1 MPVERRW
8 TSARVEKMKAEGE
21 VAQDK
26 FERTRSALRE
36 LVTGHDALEV
46 LARVA
51 FSMFMRIASL
61 QRDPTLKGVEVWHVE
76 ILQALALSAPRRTDS
91 DERIDYAGL
100 AQASIDLLE
109 DNGQAYRKTWLR
121 KVTADPASND
131 QLELISLLRDWTMAI
146 RGSRHGHQT
155 EELSRALATA
165 VDPAFRRE
173 HDCNP
178 DEFVTTMLGAIAT
191 LDGRMRSHLE
201 WVKSWIR
208 KRSGIAMIEAFTQ
221 PIAADVAARI
231 EADLLP
237 HRYDRRKVES
247 LLWAISEDRLVTML
261 TFTAE
266 ELLAPANP
274 ADPAPLTALINGMSL
289 NFGEIDDNALQHIL
303 LDNPTKLKPFIA
315 LGDGRYF
322 LANPHSLGMNAAEIL
337 QDICNRA
344 PGTKV
349 GTEDMRAEWLESK
362 LHLIVSTFFP
372 HADIRRSVKWSDPVD
387 NRGYESDVIAMI
399 DKTIIVF
406 EAKSA
411 KIDGPA
417 RRGALNSLK
426 GALRK
431 LVVEPSNQSAR
442 FKRMLEAATGK
453 LVLKSDDGDF
463 EIDADIIRDVIRVNV
478 VLDAVGPLS
487 AHWPRLKNAGLIP
500 NDAEIAP
507 TMSVFELETVLES
520 LTMEV
525 ERCHYLSRRGE
536 LEKQVTYVADELDLL
551 AFYIENQFNV
561 QSTRLGGELWLYG
574 KSAEVALGYSEAW
587 MAGKLSIPIK
597 RTPTW
602 QALLRTIEEKRP
614 IGWTRFGHR
623 LLNFDLA
630 AQRGAERALRQGWRQ
645 VSRAKDSFF
654 TTGVTAGEG
663 DRASTVSLVIGP
675 TPNPATFQSNLAY
688 AANSA
693 FDQGGQRD
701 LLLIYWFSPRT
712 GEGYDFIGTLRR
724 AELPLPQLQSMKER
738 N

>member
-8 TSARVEKMKAEGE
+8 TPARVDKMKAEGE
-21 VAQDK
+21 VAQNE
-26 FERTRSALRE
+26 FERTLSALRE

-51 FSMFMRIASL
+51 FSMFMRIAGLS
-61 QRDPTLKGVEVWHVE
+61 RDPMRKGVEVWHVE
-76 ILQALALSAPRRTDS
+76 ILQALAASAPRRTDD
-91 DERIDYAGL
+91 DERIDYAGP
-100 AQASIDLLE
+100 AHESIDLLE

-121 KVTADPASND
+121 KLTADPAFND

-146 RGSRHGHQT
+146 RGSRHSHQT
-155 EELSRALATA
+155 EEFSRALAAA
-165 VDPAFRRE
+165 VDSAFRRE
-173 HDCNP
+173 HHCSP
-178 DEFVTTMLGAIAT
+178 DDFVTMMLGAIAT
-191 LDGRMRSHLE
+191 LDRRMRSHLE

-208 KRSGIAMIEAFTQ
+208 KRSGIAMIKAFTQ

-237 HRYDRRKVES
+237 HRYDRRKVKS
-247 LLWAISEDRLVTML
+247 LLWSISENRLASML

-274 ADPAPLTALINGMSL
+274 ADPAPLLALIDGMSL
-289 NFGEIDDNALQHIL
+289 SFGEIDGAALQHLL
-303 LDNPTKLKPFIA
+303 LDNPAKLKPLIA

-322 LANPHSLGMNAAEIL
+322 LANPHSLGMNTAEIL
-337 QDICNRA
+337 QEICNRT
-344 PGTKV
+344 PKTKV
-349 GTEDMRAEWLESK
+349 GTEDMRAEWLETK
-362 LHLIVSTFFP
+362 LHAIVSAFLP
-372 HADIRRSVKWSDPVD
+372 HADIRRSVKWTDPVD
-387 NRGYESDVIAMI
+387 NRGYESDVVAVI
-399 DKTIIVF
+399 DKTVIVF

-453 LVLKSDDGDF
+453 LVLKSDDGDI
-463 EIDADIIRDVIRVNV
+463 EIDADIVRDVVRVNV

-487 AHWPRLKNAGLIP
+487 AHWPRLEDAGLIP
-500 NDAEIAP
+500 TDADIVP

-536 LEKQVTYVADELDLL
+536 LEQQVGYVADELDLL

-561 QSTRLGGELWLYG
+561 QSARPGRELWLYG
-574 KSAEVALGYSEAW
+574 KSAEVALGYSEARA
-587 MAGKLSIPIK
+587 AGTLSFPIK

-614 IGWTRFGHR
+614 AGWTRFGHR

-630 AQRGAERALRQGWRQ
+630 AQRGAERALRDGWRQ

-654 TTGVTAGEG
+654 TTGVTTGEG

-675 TPNPATFQSNLAY
+675 TPDPATFQANLAH
-688 AANSA
+688 AANSS

-712 GEGYDFIGTLRR
+712 GEAYDFIGTMRR
-724 AELPLPQLQSMKER
+724 AELP
-738 N
+738 